1 MKKYIKKEWKD
12 FIKSWNTF
20 VKKNKLFMILPHN
33 LLLFVIFVITL
44 FFGLS
49 LIINHSSK
57 VLYLN
62 ESSTKVYDPL
72 LVYEQKY
79 DFDDIEINR
88 KVTKLCLKF
97 ATYKRVNKAS
107 YEFRIY
113 QGTKLYQ
120 NEVFTAD
127 LVNENEFKCFKT
139 NLPNIDDFEFAI
151 KPLYADS
158 SNVISLYGD
167 KNNVALRLENNFDIY
182 NSYTI
187 MLVLYMI
194 AVMSICYIKNKNQ

>member
-1 MKKYIKKEWKD
+1 MKKYLKKEWKD
-12 FIKSWNTF
+12 FIKSWDTF
-20 VKKNKLFMILPHN
+20 VKNNKLFKILPHN

-62 ESSTKVYDPL
+62 EEKTKVYDPL
-72 LVYEQKY
+72 LVYEQRY
-79 DFDDIEINR
+79 GFDDIEVNR

-97 ATYKRVNKAS
+97 ATYLRVNKAS

-113 QGTKLYQ
+113 QGDKLFQ
-120 NEVFTAD
+120 SEVFTAD

-158 SNVISLYGD
+158 DNVISLYGD
-167 KNNVALRLENNFDIY
+167 EDNVALRLENNFDIY
-182 NSYTI
+182 NSYTV

-194 AVMSICYIKNKNQ
+194 GIMSICYIKNKK